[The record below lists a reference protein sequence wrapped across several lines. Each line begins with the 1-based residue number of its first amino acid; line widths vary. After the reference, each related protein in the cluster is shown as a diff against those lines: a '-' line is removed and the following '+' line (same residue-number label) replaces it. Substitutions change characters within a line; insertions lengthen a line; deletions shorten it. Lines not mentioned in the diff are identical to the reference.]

1 MYLNASTSS
10 ISGFGINHVAHVC
23 IYSLISFLL
32 LLIIREKGL
41 PVEILTP
48 GYRKGFE
55 KRAKRKVIDDFHNS
69 HWFGE
74 TIK

>member
-1 MYLNASTSS
+1 LHLQPYLFFVFADYP
-10 ISGFGINHVAHVC
+10 GEGM
-23 IYSLISFLL
+23 
-32 LLIIREKGL
+32 